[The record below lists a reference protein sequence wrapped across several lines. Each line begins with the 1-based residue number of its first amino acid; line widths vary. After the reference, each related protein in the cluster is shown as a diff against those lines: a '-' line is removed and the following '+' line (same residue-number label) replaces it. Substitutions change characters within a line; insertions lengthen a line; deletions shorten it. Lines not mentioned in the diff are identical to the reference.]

1 MSSLESQL
9 IRDEGLRLLPYV
21 DTTGNITIGVGRN
34 LTRNG
39 ITQKE
44 AMILL
49 EDDINTIKSLATRQW
64 PWISTLSE
72 PRKAVLFNMAF
83 NMGVGGLITFI
94 HFLDYVKEG
103 MYDKASQ
110 AMLQSLWAKQVGE
123 RATRLSQQME
133 SGEWVD

>member
-49 EDDINTIKSLATRQW
+49 EDDINTIKSLVTRQW

>member
-1 MSSLESQL
+1 MPSLESQL